1 MLILKSHDISTFT
14 LLKELTAD
22 KPFPFEGP
30 LVSEDRWQCHGS
42 LNAYGVVYIFI
53 YSYDGRKFSKNQ
65 KENPTINLKRF
76 ILFTDSRG
84 LMEIK
89 WELIEVIWKFLYL

>member
-1 MLILKSHDISTFT
+1 MKIDDS
-14 LLKELTAD
+14 
-22 KPFPFEGP
+22 
-30 LVSEDRWQCHGS
+30 CHECR

-53 YSYDGRKFSKNQ
+53 YSYDGRKFRKNQ
-65 KENPTINLKRF
+65 KENPTITSKHF

-89 WELIEVIWKFLYL
+89 QELIEVVWKFLHL